1 MIAEP
6 GESNAF
12 LSQHVQLLADSYV
25 RWTGNS
31 LPSGAAVTA
40 KERARFLY
48 HAPFVVL
55 SHDTAEDPIFNYANL
70 AGQRL
75 FEMSWRDFMVTP
87 SRLSAEPLIRAERL
101 RLFERV
107 AAHGFI
113 NDYRGVRISRS
124 GRRFYIDQATV
135 WTLVEG
141 PPETLAGQ
149 AAMFA
154 HWEFI

>member
-1 MIAEP
+1 MMDEP
-6 GESNAF
+6 CESNAY
-12 LSQHVQLLADSYV
+12 LAKHVKLLADNYV
-25 RWTGNS
+25 RWTETLFPRGDEVMY
-31 LPSGAAVTA
+31 PDPAVG
-40 KERARFLY
+40 LY

-55 SHDTAEDPIFNYANL
+55 SHDTREDPIFNYANL

-75 FEMSWRDFMVTP
+75 FEMSWQDFMVTP

-113 NDYRGVRISRS
+113 DDYRGVRVSRS
-124 GRRFYIDQATV
+124 RRRFNIDQATV
-135 WTLVEG
+135 WTLWDEQG
-141 PPETLAGQ
+141 EPGGQ

-154 HWEFI
+154 RWEFL